1 MKSEAESCAL
11 GLLDGCL
18 AEAISFK
25 PFIVKVTNPTRG
37 KKAKDL
43 AVSLREK
50 IKENVVGSFA
60 SECVRMM
67 WKSVTA
73 GDKCKTLS
81 SNREEMMK
89 SFHKSLPA
97 GMSLFPRQ
105 FPIVDETA
113 VEPATM
119 SARSLRINWL

>member
-1 MKSEAESCAL
+1 MCSWTFRWLPGRSNKL
-11 GLLDGCL
+11 Q
-18 AEAISFK
+18 
-25 PFIVKVTNPTRG
+25 TRG
-37 KKAKDL
+37 NKAKDL

-89 SFHKSLPA
+89 SFHNFRTTGTQDLKERWDKMIRLLELQNHDTL
-97 GMSLFPRQ
+97 LFQ
-105 FPIVDETA
+105 FIID
-113 VEPATM
+113 
-119 SARSLRINWL
+119 